1 MLKYKKTEIKIFKN
15 INLCILME
23 NNGPKLVCRKCNGQ
37 HLTIKCGKETKS
49 VIENIINNSEN
60 ETFNKHE
67 EYQKSYERRD
77 KDMHVSN
84 QRVGYESGFKNKD
97 FNNKD
102 FKHKDFKH
110 KDFKNENF
118 NNKDFNNKDYKHN
131 DHKQDRRPLHKV
143 KMSNLPVDISE
154 EELYELLYEWGHV
167 VRMRLLNYE
176 SNSTAY
182 IEFKDKEPA
191 DYIVEAL
198 DKTPFEHI
206 MLDVERLYD

>member
-1 MLKYKKTEIKIFKN
+1 
-15 INLCILME
+15 ME
-23 NNGPKLVCRKCNGQ
+23 NTGPKLVCRKCKGL

-49 VIENIINNSEN
+49 VIENIINKSEN
-60 ETFNKHE
+60 QVFNKHE
-67 EYQKSYERRD
+67 EYQKPYERRD
-77 KDMHVSN
+77 NSISNPHVK
-84 QRVGYESGFKNKD
+84 YESGFKNRDFKNKDFKNEDFKNKD

-102 FKHKDFKH
+102 YKHNDHKH
-110 KDFKNENF
+110 NDHKHNDH
-118 NNKDFNNKDYKHN
+118 KHN

-143 KMSNLPVDISE
+143 KMSNLPVDMSE

-182 IEFKDKEPA
+182 IEFKEKEPA

>member
-1 MLKYKKTEIKIFKN
+1 
-15 INLCILME
+15 ME
-23 NNGPKLVCRKCNGQ
+23 NNGPKLVCRKCQGP
-37 HLTIKCGKETKS
+37 HLTIKCGKESKS
-49 VIENIINNSEN
+49 VIENIINKTE
-60 ETFNKHE
+60 EQIFNKQE
-67 EYQKSYERRD
+67 EYQKPYEKRD
-77 KDMHVSN
+77 NSISTH
-84 QRVGYESGFKNKD
+84 RVNYESGFKNKD

-102 FKHKDFKH
+102 FKN
-110 KDFKNENF
+110 KDFKN
-118 NNKDFNNKDYKHN
+118 KDYKNNDHKHN

-143 KMSNLPVDISE
+143 KMSNLPVDMSE

-191 DYIVEAL
+191 DYIVKAL